1 MLLHRPFL
9 RSGVRR
15 KLVCGLADALIVC
28 SIESSWGV
36 YQSHY
41 FTSKVLGHVSSSD
54 LAWVGSI
61 QATGQPLVGV
71 YVAQWLPDLISDVA
85 ADWLVFSR
93 SESALGSL
101 ASWEHA

>member
-1 MLLHRPFL
+1 MGVCFVLLHRSFL
-9 RSGVRR
+9 RSGVRH
-15 KLVCGLADALIVC
+15 KLVCGRAIGLIVF

-71 YVAQWLPDLISDVA
+71 CVA
-85 ADWLVFSR
+85 
-93 SESALGSL
+93 
-101 ASWEHA
+101 